1 MCFEFQRRKLP
12 DLHAAGQSLKVPSLL
27 PQVSKS
33 AEKGKS
39 CDYVV
44 ADGDDNDDAYMCG
57 VRVDKDDTRVDNDG
71 DDDEN
76 DEDGAYV

>member
-1 MCFEFQRRKLP
+1 M
-12 DLHAAGQSLKVPSLL
+12 L

-39 CDYVV
+39 CDCVV
-44 ADGDDNDDAYMCG
+44 VVVDDDENDDAYMCG
-57 VRVDKDDTRVDNDG
+57 VREDMDDTRVGSDG

-76 DEDGAYV
+76 DEGGAYV